1 MRPGPVQRI
10 YWTRAES
17 SPSLERSAGDDPE
30 PVPEIPAMG
39 PTTHDLP
46 IRGVLISFVL
56 LALCAIAT
64 IVAGLAV

>member
-1 MRPGPVQRI
+1 
-10 YWTRAES
+10 
-17 SPSLERSAGDDPE
+17 
-30 PVPEIPAMG
+30 MG

-64 IVAGLAV
+64 IVAGLAG